1 MKPLSITSISGTT
14 CLTEIWGII
23 LPITTIE
30 GCTGQS
36 CLSFTHA
43 SRIKSRTDLSEG
55 HGFDIACAL
64 ALHLRPPTQT
74 TGFRSSQ
81 AMKNAR
87 ALTEQYFA
95 LSNDRDLTSIFT
107 LLNPEATYSSNNT
120 GLFYGVNDIRKMMTA
135 FFADHPY
142 IQWTILELREL
153 SEHITEVDF
162 TVVSTDREGN
172 QTERSGLER
181 IVVASGAIR
190 HIEVHIR

>member
-1 MKPLSITSISGTT
+1 MKKTQAV
-14 CLTEIWGII
+14 TE
-23 LPITTIE
+23 
-30 GCTGQS
+30 
-36 CLSFTHA
+36 
-43 SRIKSRTDLSEG
+43 R
-55 HGFDIACAL
+55 
-64 ALHLRPPTQT
+64 
-74 TGFRSSQ
+74 
-81 AMKNAR
+81 
-87 ALTEQYFA
+87 YFA
-95 LSNDRDLTSIFT
+95 LSNDQDLTSIFT

-135 FFADHPY
+135 FFADHPN

-172 QTERSGLER
+172 QTERFGLER